1 MGELS
6 RAQITE
12 IFHTLRAVME
22 DQRAY
27 LIELDVA
34 MGDGDLGLTMARAFA
49 TADDFVNESD
59 EEDLGKILMQVGMAI
74 SKAAPST
81 MGTLVATGFM
91 RGGKAV
97 SGKSGLGAKD
107 LAAFFRAFADGIRE
121 RGKTELGNKTILDVM
136 EPAAVAAEKAAS
148 EPGADPVAVVNAAYT
163 SAQQGWEDAK
173 GMQAQH
179 GRQAYYR
186 EKSIG
191 MPDPGA
197 TAGLLIIEAMRTAL
211 QGKAG
216 GS

>member
-34 MGDGDLGLTMARAFA
+34 MGDGDLGLTMARAFT
-49 TADDFVNESD
+49 TADDFVKESD
-59 EEDLGKILMQVGMAI
+59 EEDLGKLLMQVGMAI

-97 SGKSGLGAKD
+97 SGKSGLEAKD

-148 EPGADPVAVVNAAYT
+148 EPGADPASVVDVAYT

-211 QGKAG
+211 QGTA
-216 GS
+216 